1 MSKLLNDNTEWKLDL
16 QIFLKIMKLFSVK
29 PEIDRFASHLNN
41 QIPAYVSWNPD
52 KNADAIDA
60 FSISWTNLKFYTFP
74 PFRLIGSS
82 ILNIRGEMAL
92 GIMIILWWVTQ
103 FWFLMMVPLLQDLP
117 IVHPRNVLILLSNKE
132 SEHPLHPKV
141 KLLAFHLSGRPSAT
155 QNFYQKLLSYLGIVA
170 TINKVQIWF
179 SA

>member
-92 GIMIILWWVTQ
+92 GIMIIL
-103 FWFLMMVPLLQDLP
+103 
-117 IVHPRNVLILLSNKE
+117 
-132 SEHPLHPKV
+132 
-141 KLLAFHLSGRPSAT
+141 
-155 QNFYQKLLSYLGIVA
+155 
-170 TINKVQIWF
+170 
-179 SA
+179 

>member
-52 KNADAIDA
+52 KNAEAIDA

-155 QNFYQKLLSYLGIVA
+155 QNFYQKLLKLSWNCGNYQQGPDMI
-170 TINKVQIWF
+170 
-179 SA
+179 